1 MLDNMKVKGKILLIT
16 MSMALVAIVVGI
28 IGLFYL
34 GKSNKG
40 MDDMYSQNLISINLL
55 LNTRNNVNRI
65 TMDMLNLCLEK
76 ENKEYETKVL
86 NDANKNLEELSKQ
99 LKRYELTTLDSNE
112 KVMFDNIKSIG
123 KKYGEV
129 VNTTLNLAHNDKNEE
144 AYKFLKDNS
153 KIIEDFKNEIIK
165 LGDYN
170 VSDAENTKVV
180 NNDQYK
186 SAYKSIV
193 LILIIAIILGVGVS
207 ILIARNIINP
217 LKEIG
222 VYIKKVGEGDFS
234 EKINEKYLKRK
245 DEIGDL
251 IRGTDAMRETSVELI
266 GNILNESGESIR
278 VTESVFN
285 IVSEVNAS
293 SQEILA
299 TTEELSAGMEETA
312 ASAEEMNASAR
323 EIESSVQ
330 NISNRAE
337 GLSEKCS
344 EVNDRAKN
352 LTEVAKDSR
361 EDGLNLYEKNKKE
374 LVKSIENSKSVTK
387 INVLLDSIIQIT
399 EQTNLLA
406 LNAAIEAARAG
417 EHGKG
422 FAVVAEEVRKL
433 AEESSDT
440 AGKIQL
446 IIKDTI
452 KSVEELSNN
461 SQVILDFINN
471 KVINDYEKFVEVG
484 KMYSEDAEYF
494 NSVVTELKSVC
505 EDALSSTKNVMEVIE
520 NVTSATNEGA
530 EGTSN
535 IANKVGDSQKYI
547 NELKEKVMEAKNSSE
562 ELSKSVSNFKI

>member
-1 MLDNMKVKGKILLIT
+1 MLDNVKVKGKVLLIT
-16 MSMALVAIVVGI
+16 CNMALIAIVVGI

-34 GKSNKG
+34 GKSNKS
-40 MDDMYSQNLISINLL
+40 MDDMYSQNLVSTNLL
-55 LNTRNNVNRI
+55 LNARNNVNRI
-65 TMDMLNLCLEK
+65 TMDMLNLCLENGQERYEAQVK
-76 ENKEYETKVL
+76 KDAEENL
-86 NDANKNLEELSKQ
+86 QELSSK
-99 LKRYELTTLDSNE
+99 LNKYGSTKLDINERAMFNNITSIGNKYE
-112 KVMFDNIKSIG
+112 KVVR
-123 KKYGEV
+123 EV
-129 VNTTLNLAHNDKNEE
+129 LELANSDKNEE
-144 AYKFLKDNS
+144 AYKLLKDNS
-153 KIIEDFKNEIIK
+153 KVIEDFKDEIIK

-170 VSDAENTKVV
+170 IEDAGKTKVI
-180 NNDQYK
+180 NNNQYK
-186 SAYKSIV
+186 SAFKSII
-193 LILIIAIILGVGVS
+193 LILIIAIIVGVA
-207 ILIARNIINP
+207 ITLLIAGTIVNP

-222 VYIKKVGEGDFS
+222 LYIKKIGQGDFS
-234 EKINEKYLKRK
+234 EKINKKYIKRK
-245 DEIGDL
+245 DELGDL
-251 IRGTDAMRETSVELI
+251 TRGIDAMRETSIELI

-278 VTESVFN
+278 ATESVFN

-293 SQEILA
+293 SQEVLA

-330 NISNRAE
+330 NVSNRAE
-337 GLSEKCS
+337 GLSEKCI
-344 EVNDRAKN
+344 EINERAKN
-352 LTEVAKDSR
+352 ITKNAKDSM
-361 EDGLNLYEKNKKE
+361 EDGLDLYEKNKKE
-374 LVKSIENSKSVTK
+374 LEKSIKNSKSVTK
-387 INVLLDSIIQIT
+387 INVLLDSIIEIT

-452 KSVEELSNN
+452 KSVEDLSGN
-461 SQVILDFINN
+461 SQVILDFISD
-471 KVINDYEKFVEVG
+471 KVVNDYKNFIEVG
-484 KMYSEDAEYF
+484 KMYSDDADYF
-494 NSVVTELKSVC
+494 NNVVTELKSVC
-505 EDALSSTKNVMEVIE
+505 EDALNSTKNVMEVID

-547 NELKEKVMEAKNSSE
+547 DELKDRVMEAKNSSE